1 MVAIRRAPAP
11 PHFSPQ
17 DSDSSSTAT
26 SPSRTKASHHDL
38 HIPERS
44 SRLTNGKSGEQPHD
58 GLREDDS
65 HDTGASRAKKS
76 KGGRKSKHGKKK
88 RKDKNS
94 NLSEVLL
101 RYLLLFFTIYSLS
114 ACPHDA
120 ELKSPICRG
129 LSEYR
134 RLILEPYILPT
145 VNKALSHPSI
155 LPYVDRAMPYANQAI
170 RIASPV
176 VLRTQHEWNHRIVP
190 QWNKVIV
197 PQYHK
202 YLTPQ
207 LERVSAATEPYLFS
221 LNEKYES
228 SLGPNVRTVINTMDK
243 CQRAARPYILIA
255 TDRTYSAYQAA
266 RPYMHP
272 VWQRIMHILK
282 QLLVFLR
289 SQRRQFVDPHVA
301 RIWERIKEL
310 SRGGDEA
317 VTAHPPSTPSVSL
330 ATSVGAHVVSPV
342 VQGVSAWPDE
352 ARQTASVEPVGPSS
366 VTSLSSKSLL
376 TSTPIS
382 EPSQTSEEAASEAFS
397 STSSSPVG
405 SIPVKAH
412 TSPVGESIS
421 LSTTAPSSTPAIP
434 RPLDDDVDLQAFYA
448 DIEFSEEEP
457 EPEMQ
462 EEDVADTESPSLDE
476 EQLEERRLQ
485 ELAKTAEKRHNIT
498 SRHTKWEEKLE
509 KAIKENKKSL
519 RKALVAL
526 RKAAVQ
532 DLKTNK
538 DVQSAIEQLVENAEK
553 FLKGAEAYLNKLKTE
568 SQTMDEKVTLWTKVC
583 AKIDT
588 KFAEHLRHTE
598 DVVNG
603 WHTEHLEKEVQEVK
617 RVAEQVREVA
627 DDAQADVGHEY
638 IWLADV
644 TYHDWQRYHALV
656 GRSNNFTELA
666 NSIQNGSHPS
676 PPIDPIPS
684 VMHDLQLELQDVIAG
699 FETRFR
705 RIKRN
710 GFRTFDSL
718 SGDTMDEEENE
729 HVSESHQ
736 PPEVSILPIPEDE
749 SNPILGNELPVV
761 GRGKAEVEEAF
772 ARAEAVMEGE
782 HPQDSTDDE
791 TNGVGPGLVTPTAV
805 PPSVSPLHE
814 EL

>member
-1 MVAIRRAPAP
+1 
-11 PHFSPQ
+11 
-17 DSDSSSTAT
+17 
-26 SPSRTKASHHDL
+26 
-38 HIPERS
+38 
-44 SRLTNGKSGEQPHD
+44 
-58 GLREDDS
+58 
-65 HDTGASRAKKS
+65 
-76 KGGRKSKHGKKK
+76 
-88 RKDKNS
+88 
-94 NLSEVLL
+94 
-101 RYLLLFFTIYSLS
+101 LLFFTIYSLS

-134 RLILEPYILPT
+134 RLILEPYILPA

-155 LPYVDRAMPYANQAI
+155 LPYVDRATPYANQAI
-170 RIASPV
+170 RITSPV
-176 VLRTQHEWNHRIVP
+176 VLRTQHEWNRRIVP

-207 LERVSAATEPYLFS
+207 LERVSVVTEPYLS
-221 LNEKYES
+221 TLQEKYES
-228 SLGPNVRTVINTMDK
+228 SLGPHVRIVINTMNK
-243 CQRAARPYILIA
+243 CQRAARPYIFVA
-255 TDRTYSAYQAA
+255 ADRTYSSYQAA
-266 RPYMHP
+266 RPYMRP
-272 VWQRIMHILK
+272 VWQRIMNILK

-289 SQRRQFVDPHVA
+289 VQRRQFVDPHVA

-310 SRGGDEA
+310 SRGGDET
-317 VTAHPPSTPSVSL
+317 VTAHSPSTPSISL
-330 ATSVGAHVVSPV
+330 ATSVGVPVVSPV
-342 VQGVSAWPDE
+342 VQGVSARPDE

-366 VTSLSSKSLL
+366 VASLSSESLPI
-376 TSTPIS
+376 STPIS
-382 EPSQTSEEAASEAFS
+382 EPPQTSEEAASEAFS
-397 STSSSPVG
+397 SSSSSPVEP
-405 SIPVKAH
+405 IPVKTH
-412 TSPVGESIS
+412 MDGESIS
-421 LSTTAPSSTPAIP
+421 LSTTAPSSTPTIP
-434 RPLDDDVDLQAFYA
+434 RPLDDDVDLEAFYA

-457 EPEMQ
+457 EPEIQ
-462 EEDVADTESPSLDE
+462 EENITDTESPSLNE

-485 ELAKTAEKRHNIT
+485 ELAKTAEKRRDIM
-498 SRHTKWEEKLE
+498 SRHAKWEEKLE

-538 DVQSAIEQLVENAEK
+538 DVHSAIEQLVENAEK
-553 FLKGAEAYLNKLKTE
+553 FLKGAEAYLNKLKSE
-568 SQTMDEKVTLWTKVC
+568 SQTTYEKVTLWEKVL

-598 DVVNG
+598 DVVNT
-603 WHTEHLEKEVQEVK
+603 WHFKHLEKEMQEVRFTGSRTHININSISDIQQVR
-617 RVAEQVREVA
+617 RVSEQVREVA
-627 DDAQADVGHEY
+627 DGAQSDVGYDY

-656 GRSNNFTELA
+656 GSECFCNCFFFRLCYLLNCLVLKGSNNFTELA

-676 PPIDPIPS
+676 PPVDPIINA
-684 VMHDLQLELQDVIAG
+684 MHDLEVELQDVIAG

-705 RIKRN
+705 RIKRS

-729 HVSESHQ
+729 QVFELHQ

-749 SNPILGNELPVV
+749 SNPATPILESEFPAV

-772 ARAEAVMEGE
+772 ARAEAVMDGE

-791 TNGVGPGLVTPTAV
+791 TSGVGPGLVTPAAV
-805 PPSVSPLHE
+805 PPSASPLHE

>member
-1 MVAIRRAPAP
+1 
-11 PHFSPQ
+11 
-17 DSDSSSTAT
+17 
-26 SPSRTKASHHDL
+26 
-38 HIPERS
+38 
-44 SRLTNGKSGEQPHD
+44 
-58 GLREDDS
+58 
-65 HDTGASRAKKS
+65 
-76 KGGRKSKHGKKK
+76 
-88 RKDKNS
+88 
-94 NLSEVLL
+94 
-101 RYLLLFFTIYSLS
+101 LLFFTIYSLS

-207 LERVSAATEPYLFS
+207 LERVSAATEPYLS
-221 LNEKYES
+221 ALNEKYES
-228 SLGPNVRTVINTMDK
+228 SLGPNVRTVIDTMDK

-255 TDRTYSAYQAA
+255 TDKTHSAYQAA

-289 SQRRQFVDPHVA
+289 AQRRQFVDPHVA

-310 SRGGDEA
+310 SRGGDET
-317 VTAHPPSTPSVSL
+317 VTAHPLSTPSVSL

-366 VTSLSSKSLL
+366 VTSLSSESLPI
-376 TSTPIS
+376 STPIS
-382 EPSQTSEEAASEAFS
+382 EPSQTGEEAASEAFS

-421 LSTTAPSSTPAIP
+421 LSTTAPSSTPTIP
-434 RPLDDDVDLQAFYA
+434 RPLDDDVDLEAFYA

-603 WHTEHLEKEVQEVK
+603 WHTKHLEKEVQEVSFRTGSRTHIIINSISGIQQVK

-627 DDAQADVGHEY
+627 DDAQADVGYEY

-656 GRSNNFTELA
+656 GSECFFFFMHLCYLLNCLVLKGSNNFTELA

-749 SNPILGNELPVV
+749 SNPILGSEFPVV

-782 HPQDSTDDE
+782 HPQDSTNDE